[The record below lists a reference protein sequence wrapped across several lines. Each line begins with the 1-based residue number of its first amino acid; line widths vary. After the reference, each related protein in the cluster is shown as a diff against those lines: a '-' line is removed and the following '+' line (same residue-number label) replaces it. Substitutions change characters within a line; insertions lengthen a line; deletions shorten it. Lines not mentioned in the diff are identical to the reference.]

1 MNQIFW
7 NGICNEDRIPG
18 ISRIEECIGKYGFIT
33 DFKFFSD
40 LSVSMLIEIDGKN
53 INALYE
59 NLLQIISI
67 SKSSDLIPDS
77 ETEFLIL
84 FNIIFTKG
92 TGNLKV
98 EIPSVPG

>member
-7 NGICNEDRIPG
+7 TGICNEDRIPG

-40 LSVSMLIEIDGKN
+40 ISVSMLIEIDGKK
-53 INALYE
+53 IEVLYE
-59 NLLQIISI
+59 KLLQIISI
-67 SKSSDLIPDS
+67 SKNSELIPDY

-84 FNIIFTKG
+84 FNITFTKG
-92 TGNLKV
+92 TGNLKA
-98 EIPSVPG
+98 EISSVPG